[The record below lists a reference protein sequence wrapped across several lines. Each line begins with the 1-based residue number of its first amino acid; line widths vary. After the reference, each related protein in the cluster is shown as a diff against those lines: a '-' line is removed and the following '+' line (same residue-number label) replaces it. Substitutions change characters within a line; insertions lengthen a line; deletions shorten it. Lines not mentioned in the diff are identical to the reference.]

1 MSIKW
6 EEPGV
11 GGLLSERTFIVS
23 VLTSSYIFQNKAH
36 VQASTEPLNDST
48 NVQKVHYVAKS
59 LRTPADVLLL
69 QPLFCFQP

>member
-11 GGLLSERTFIVS
+11 GGLLSERTFLFLCRHPHIS
-23 VLTSSYIFQNKAH
+23 FKIKAH

-69 QPLFCFQP
+69 QPPICFQP